1 MAGIG
6 TIALLVAAFVGLA
19 EPIVAN
25 QAYAILFGSVARMKQ
40 QPLFALLQDKMR
52 GAYVMNLTPAIGIV
66 TQAIHDEAK
75 WGSRLPS
82 QHEWPF
88 VYAKMQHVSGLSPA
102 EAERV
107 RNLDRDLKAG
117 LAEDMAKFQPKFIF
131 VELNPE
137 VSGVEDV
144 DILKHFIADPAVAE
158 QWSHY
163 SLYEDPK
170 APNGIVADGRRRFQV
185 YERGN

>member
-1 MAGIG
+1 
-6 TIALLVAAFVGLA
+6 
-19 EPIVAN
+19 
-25 QAYAILFGSVARMKQ
+25 MKQ
-40 QPLFALLQDKMR
+40 QPLYALLHDKMR

-66 TQAIHDEAK
+66 TQAIHDDAK

-88 VYAKMQHVSGLSPA
+88 VYGKMQHVSELPPA
-102 EAERV
+102 EAQRV
-107 RNLDRDLKAG
+107 RTLDRDLKAG

-144 DILKHFIADPAVAE
+144 DILKYFIAAPAVAE
-158 QWSHY
+158 QRSHY
-163 SLYEDPK
+163 SLYDDPR
-170 APNGIVADGRRRFQV
+170 APNGVLVDGRRKFQA
-185 YERGN
+185 YERRD